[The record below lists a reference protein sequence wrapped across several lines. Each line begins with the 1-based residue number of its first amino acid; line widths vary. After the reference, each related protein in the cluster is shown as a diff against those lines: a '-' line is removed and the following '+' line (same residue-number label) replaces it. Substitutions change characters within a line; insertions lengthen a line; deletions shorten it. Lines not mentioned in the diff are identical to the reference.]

1 MQECDHEE
9 MGIAPSREEASNSE
23 QIKQDK
29 FREVEVEGKSTETQP
44 SHSATAN
51 KAKAAEKTG
60 AAPLALAHNYE
71 AILKDAGPPAD
82 NSSKER
88 LHEQLCAGVL
98 LNQNTKA
105 SPIFITA

>member
-23 QIKQDK
+23 QIKQDQ
-29 FREVEVEGKSTETQP
+29 FREVEVKEKSTETQP
-44 SHSATAN
+44 SATAN
-51 KAKAAEKTG
+51 KARAVENIR
-60 AAPLALAHNYE
+60 AAPLALAHNCE
-71 AILKDAGPPAD
+71 AILKDAGSPVD

-88 LHEQLCAGVL
+88 LYEQLYAGVL
-98 LNQNTKA
+98 LNLNTKA

>member
-9 MGIAPSREEASNSE
+9 MGIAPSQEEASNSE

-29 FREVEVEGKSTETQP
+29 FREVEVKEKSTETQP
-44 SHSATAN
+44 SATAN
-51 KAKAAEKTG
+51 KAKAVENIR

-71 AILKDAGPPAD
+71 AILKDAGPPVD